1 MGKNTDKEL
10 IAFQI
15 DRQLKEALE
24 LKANQE
30 SRSISNLIRVAIKQ
44 YLERC
49 ETEMRVE
56 HTGVIIS

>member
-30 SRSISNLIRVAIKQ
+30 CRSISSLIRLAIKK
-44 YLERC
+44 YLESC

-56 HTGVIIS
+56 HTGVKIS

>member
-15 DRQLKEALE
+15 DRQLKAALE

-30 SRSISNLIRVAIKQ
+30 CRSISNLIRVAIKQ
-44 YLERC
+44 YLESC

-56 HTGVIIS
+56 HTGVKIS